1 MRKRLVFVVLA
12 AALWLGLPAVAL
24 GASTQVPLN
33 LSAVTNFLMP
43 TANVP
48 TGTVVWSGTTFR
60 LDSLVFHSRD
70 YALAWYPDELN
81 LGVPEEARNATA
93 VQILVNLDGATADA
107 DGRKVGEVVLRWG
120 NGSQQTVDLI
130 SGVNVRTWLVMDGG
144 AGSSMS
150 AAPLQDAG
158 SDEVNR
164 GVDVY
169 GRTAVI
175 DRLTVLADPSV
186 ASSGLSRITVR
197 DTSFETAGSLDPG
210 LVVRAVTV
218 ETLDPE
224 LGAAQPAFGE

>member
-1 MRKRLVFVVLA
+1 MRKRVVVLVFL
-12 AALWLGLPAVAL
+12 AALWLALPAVVL
-24 GASTQVPLN
+24 GAAAQVPLN

-107 DGRKVGEVVLRWG
+107 AGRKVGEVVLRWG

-130 SGVNVRTWLVMDGG
+130 AGVNVRNWLVSDGG
-144 AGSSMS
+144 EVALS

-158 SDEVNR
+158 SDEVYR
-164 GVDVY
+164 DVDVY

-175 DRLTVLADPSV
+175 DRLTVVADPSV
-186 ASSGLSRITVR
+186 ASSGLSRITIV

-218 ETLDPE
+218 ETQDP
-224 LGAAQPAFGE
+224 PAGSTNTRFTE